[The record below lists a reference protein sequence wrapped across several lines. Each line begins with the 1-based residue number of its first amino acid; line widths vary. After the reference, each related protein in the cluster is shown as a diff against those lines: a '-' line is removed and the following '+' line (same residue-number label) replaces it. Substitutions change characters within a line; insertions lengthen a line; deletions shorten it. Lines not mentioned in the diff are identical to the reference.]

1 MTSDD
6 SHEVS
11 KILHVINDFERI
23 SDYSVNVVNVTKE
36 MTEKQVS
43 FSAEAMKEISV
54 LEKVTHEL
62 MAITRKSFIDG
73 NVEKAFEIEALQHVI
88 SDMIKDI
95 KDNHIFRLRN
105 KECTIELGFVLSDL
119 LNAYERASAHCS
131 NIAIAVIESAHDSY
145 APHESARLYRKDE
158 EIFPYLNIP
167 TKTSC
172 SYLL

>member
-95 KDNHIFRLRN
+95 KD
-105 KECTIELGFVLSDL
+105 KT
-119 LNAYERASAHCS
+119 ASGTWTA
-131 NIAIAVIESAHDSY
+131 AA
-145 APHESARLYRKDE
+145 
-158 EIFPYLNIP
+158 
-167 TKTSC
+167 
-172 SYLL
+172 